1 MNRYSAPWRV
11 LPLALLIIY
20 FMMSCAVIGVF
31 SISNPLHLNR
41 DSVVENTAWF
51 LGVGGIVSVLA
62 ALVSYAIVLSVYG
75 KAHLHT
81 STVAE
86 IWTERRMYE
95 DADFKTLMASD
106 DAHTIYLMKLAS
118 SSRDIYTIEDANTES
133 LIRPGALVTIRRRL
147 TTTTLRDN
155 HSWRA
160 TTVAVTPPEQVV
172 APLPTE

>member
-11 LPLALLIIY
+11 LPPTFLVGYLI
-20 FMMSCAVIGVF
+20 SHG
-31 SISNPLHLNR
+31 
-41 DSVVENTAWF
+41 
-51 LGVGGIVSVLA
+51 SVLVYLILSA
-62 ALVSYAIVLSVYG
+62 TGRNAVAEDEGWLFLSIAGVVCIMLAMLSHAIVRSVYG
-75 KAHLHT
+75 NAHLHT
-81 STVAE
+81 STVRE

-133 LIRPGALVTIRRRL
+133 LIRPGSLVTVRRRMSAARL
-147 TTTTLRDN
+147 LDN